1 MAMTVTAVERP
12 WLRFYDPGVPHSL
25 TYPAIPLHRLLDE
38 AVANHPNAI
47 ATIFFN
53 ATLTYRE
60 ISDLAD
66 RFAAGLQS
74 MGVRKGD
81 RVAIMLPNC
90 PQFVIAFYGA
100 LRAGAIVVPTNPL
113 YTPREVT
120 HQLADSGAE
129 SVVVLS
135 RMYPTVRQAL
145 PDTPVRRV
153 IVTNIK
159 EYMPPVLRTL
169 FTLVKERKEGH
180 RVDISRDGW
189 AFRFQDILRRAERPA
204 PVAVSPDDI
213 ATLQYT
219 GGTTGVPK
227 AAVLTHRA
235 LVANTLQCRAW
246 FPSMRQGE
254 MRAMAVMP
262 FFHSYGLTAVLS
274 FSVQSATAMILMPRF
289 ELHDVL
295 KAIDRWKPALFGAV
309 PRIYIAINNSP
320 EARKYDLRSIQACMS
335 GAAPLPL
342 EVAQK
347 FKEITNG
354 GKVVE
359 GYGLTEA
366 APVTHCNPLGG
377 TQKEGSVGIPF
388 PDVEAKI
395 VDIETGTR
403 DLGTGEV
410 GEIVLRGPNLMSG
423 YYNRPDETAIQLRN
437 GWLHTGDIGKMDEDG
452 YFYIVDRKK
461 EMIIV
466 SALKVYPREVEE
478 VLYTHPAVL
487 EAAAIGIPH
496 PERGE
501 AVKAFVTLKP
511 GTSVTAEDLIAHCA
525 RSLTRYKVPIAVDF
539 RPELPKSLVG
549 KVLRRQ
555 LAEEEKAKRAQ
566 AS

>member
-511 GTSVTAEDLIAHCA
+511 GTSVTAEDLIAHSA
-525 RSLTRYKVPIAVDF
+525 RLLTRYKVPIAVEF